1 MSGTVLDGTYE
12 DQVTFPRFSESGT
25 WTVGRIIVR
34 DYAGNWE
41 QYDATQAALG
51 GFTSTITVQ

>member
-1 MSGTVLDGTYE
+1 MLDGTYE

-25 WTVGRIIVR
+25 WTVGQIIVR